1 MTRMTSEEGTQ
12 GVIRRVQWWFRGA
25 IALCALIDCWISRFR
40 MNPDGVSYMDLG
52 DLYWKGNWHAA
63 LNAYWSPLYGWLTG
77 LMFLLTKP
85 AMRWEYPEVHLLTF
99 AILVATLFC
108 FEFFWRELLASK
120 ANATWAGPMLTRA
133 WVLGYLLF
141 VYIHFSVH
149 WLWLSTPDLLVAALV
164 YLALGMMLRFA
175 RGGMGMAS
183 AILLGVILGAG
194 YLAKA
199 AMLPFAAVL
208 MMTMMAVA
216 WRHKQRKTLVAAV
229 LLACL
234 LTCLP
239 YIAALSWNVHRIT
252 WGDSAKINQA
262 WFVNHVSPRFCHW
275 QGDRPGREDALH
287 PTRKILAWP
296 EVYEFAAPIAGTY
309 PVWYDPGYWYAGADS
324 SMHPRL
330 EIQAF
335 THNFMHLTELAFLE
349 SGFLVMV
356 ALLFVLGGRVRD
368 SWRNWMAFWPILAP
382 AAAVFLMYM
391 MVCWEQRFTSAILLA
406 AWGAAIVATRI
417 SDEKRKSMVFWT
429 ATLLLCA
436 LIVARITYIQIGDHQ
451 KNKASAHSVLV
462 AERLRS
468 MGIEPGTP
476 IALIGDGV
484 DASDWARLGRVR
496 IIAEVPHD
504 HHADIRDSAT
514 AFWNSNPEGEKTVL
528 NVLKST
534 GAKAV
539 VADAIPPALPPGWL
553 PLGST
558 GRAVYFFQ

>member
-1 MTRMTSEEGTQ
+1 MTSEEGTQ

-356 ALLFVLGGRVRD
+356 ALLFVLGGRVSD

-417 SDEKRKSMVFWT
+417 SDEKRKSMVFLT

-514 AFWNSNPEGEKTVL
+514 AFWNSSPEGEKTVL
-528 NVLKST
+528 SVLKST

-539 VADAIPPALPPGWL
+539 VADAIPPDLPPGWL

>member
-1 MTRMTSEEGTQ
+1 MASEEGPQ
-12 GVIRRVQWWFRGA
+12 GVIRWVQWWFRGA

-40 MNPDGVSYMDLG
+40 MNPDGASYLDMG
-52 DLYWKGNWHAA
+52 DLYWNGNWHAA

-85 AMRWEYPEVHLLTF
+85 TMRWEYPEVHLLTF

-120 ANATWAGPMLTRA
+120 ANSSWAGPMLTRA

-141 VYIHFSVH
+141 AYIQLGVH
-149 WLWLSTPDLLVAALV
+149 WLWLVTPDLLVAALV
-164 YLALGMMLRFA
+164 YLALGMMLRFV

-208 MMTMMAVA
+208 MMTMLAVA

-229 LLACL
+229 LLVCL
-234 LTCLP
+234 LICLP
-239 YIAALSWNVHRIT
+239 YIAALSWNVHRFT

-262 WFVNHVSPRFCHW
+262 WFVNHVKPSFCHW
-275 QGDRPGREDALH
+275 QGDLPGREDALH
-287 PTRKILAWP
+287 PTRKIFAWP
-296 EVYEFAAPIAGTY
+296 EVYEFASPIAVTY
-309 PVWYDPGYWYAGADS
+309 PVWYDPSYWYAGADS

-330 EIQAF
+330 EIQAIK
-335 THNFMHLTELAFLE
+335 HNLIQITEIAFLE
-349 SGFLVMV
+349 TGFLIMV

-382 AAAVFLMYM
+382 AAAIFLMYM

-406 AWGAAIVATRI
+406 AWGAAIVATR
-417 SDEKRKSMVFWT
+417 SADDERKSRVFWT
-429 ATLLLCA
+429 ACLLLCA
-436 LIVARITYIQIGDHQ
+436 LTVARITYTRIRDHQ
-451 KNKASAHSVLV
+451 KNEASAQSILV

-484 DASDWARLGRVR
+484 DASDWARLGRLR
-496 IIAEVPHD
+496 IIAEVPHN
-504 HHADIRDSAT
+504 HHPDIRDSAT
-514 AFWNSNPEGEKTVL
+514 AFWNSSPEGEKIVL
-528 NVLKST
+528 NVLKNT

-539 VADAIPPALPPGWL
+539 VADAIPLALPPGWL